1 MAIPRGTCPRDW
13 GHGPGDTRFTL
24 VVVACFGAE
33 ENQIANITRIFPV
46 PLKTSFQRRAIA
58 QSSICISAVD
68 AGCKCRNGVPGRQK
82 IVIDDVA
89 VNPAATDLTT

>member
-13 GHGPGDTRFTL
+13 GRSPGDTRFTL

-46 PLKTSFQRRAIA
+46 PLKTSFQRRADR
-58 QSSICISAVD
+58 SIQHLH
-68 AGCKCRNGVPGRQK
+68 KCRRRGM
-82 IVIDDVA
+82 
-89 VNPAATDLTT
+89 